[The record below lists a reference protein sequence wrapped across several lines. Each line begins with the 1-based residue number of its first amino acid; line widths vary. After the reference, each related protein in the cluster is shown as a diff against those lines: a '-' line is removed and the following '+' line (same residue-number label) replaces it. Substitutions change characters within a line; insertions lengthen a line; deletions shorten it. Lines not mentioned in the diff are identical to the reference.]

1 MPALTPTRKGKNK
14 PAKEAIMATASV
26 LSLLQR
32 SVCALVLC
40 WALSASA
47 ATPKTP
53 FYGHQFDNT
62 ITLGQQELQLNG
74 VGGRSVPVIFMRVFA
89 TALYLPELSHDPE
102 TILQMPGAKRIQIRM
117 NYGVA
122 GKEFKKALM
131 RGIEKNHS
139 PEQQAALAAR
149 TQAFAAT
156 IDSLGRVKSG
166 DIINM
171 DFLPE
176 QGLVISVN
184 GKTAGQAIAGAD
196 FYAAV
201 LRIFIGKRPAEQE
214 MKERILGLKR

>member
-122 GKEFKKALM
+122 GKEFKKALV

-139 PEQQAALAAR
+139 PEQQAAFAER
-149 TQAFAAT
+149 TKAFAAI
-156 IDSLGRVKSG
+156 IDSFGKVKSG
-166 DIINM
+166 DVINL

-176 QGLVISVN
+176 QGLLISIN
-184 GKTAGQAIAGAD
+184 GQSKGQPIAGAD

-201 LRIFIGKRPAEQE
+201 LRIFIGDRPAEKD
-214 MKERILGLKR
+214 MKERLLGLKK